1 MDKVPFLTVSE
12 FDSVPKYMR
21 GRMTY
26 DSLNA
31 AVSEYNSAL
40 EEKYAF
46 LAKGFQAMGSI
57 KDKKR
62 FKEFRSQVQK
72 IYLLIILVRRKKQTF
87 NNLIMVFFFGSLL
100 AVLASRLY
108 IFSLFKSTDV
118 SIFSFNCFSSSPLSP
133 LVSQETRECKGV
145 CFLVAD
151 DLRLCPSLKTETNRR
166 VVFTILRHCHRI
178 RELRKPGAPIKYA
191 AVRQ

>member
-62 FKEFRSQVQK
+62 FKEFRSQV
-72 IYLLIILVRRKKQTF
+72 
-87 NNLIMVFFFGSLL
+87 N
-100 AVLASRLY
+100 SR
-108 IFSLFKSTDV
+108 
-118 SIFSFNCFSSSPLSP
+118 SSSKERFPNRLQCFRPDSP
-133 LVSQETRECKGV
+133 NH
-145 CFLVAD
+145 
-151 DLRLCPSLKTETNRR
+151 LKKS
-166 VVFTILRHCHRI
+166 C
-178 RELRKPGAPIKYA
+178 
-191 AVRQ
+191 

>member
-72 IYLLIILVRRKKQTF
+72 NLYRYILQPKKNFQSPYSVFVFRFFACSSSFPFVNCVFLCFKVQIFLSFLLI
-87 NNLIMVFFFGSLL
+87 VFP
-100 AVLASRLY
+100 R
-108 IFSLFKSTDV
+108 
-118 SIFSFNCFSSSPLSP
+118 PLS
-133 LVSQETRECKGV
+133 S
-145 CFLVAD
+145 
-151 DLRLCPSLKTETNRR
+151 
-166 VVFTILRHCHRI
+166 
-178 RELRKPGAPIKYA
+178 LRKPASARAYA
-191 AVRQ
+191 SWWPTTCACVHP

>member
-62 FKEFRSQVQK
+62 FKEFRSQV
-72 IYLLIILVRRKKQTF
+72 KKY
-87 NNLIMVFFFGSLL
+87 ISLL
-100 AVLASRLY
+100 FSYDEKSKLSITLFCFFTSVLCLQ
-108 IFSLFKSTDV
+108 F
-118 SIFSFNCFSSSPLSP
+118 
-133 LVSQETRECKGV
+133 
-145 CFLVAD
+145 
-151 DLRLCPSLKTETNRR
+151 
-166 VVFTILRHCHRI
+166 
-178 RELRKPGAPIKYA
+178 
-191 AVRQ
+191 